1 MEKPML
7 RDLGA
12 NNMIAKLE
20 NIGLKIN
27 KNSILKDINLELK
40 KGEITTLIG
49 PNGGGKTSIARILL
63 GLLNPTN
70 GKVIKDPGLKI
81 GYMPQRIEI
90 EKTIPLTALD
100 FLLLFCLDKKL
111 NQDLKNLIEKLGIKK
126 ILNHQLYDLS
136 GGQLQKVLFL
146 SSIINKPNLIV
157 LDEPTQYMDINATQ
171 DFYKVVDEVR
181 KTNNCAV
188 LLISHD
194 LHMVMQK
201 TDFVFC
207 VNHHIC
213 CHGTPESV
221 NQHPEYIS
229 LFGQKGQLTIYQHH
243 HDHQH

>member
-1 MEKPML
+1 ML